1 MRRAAIPEV
10 WAPVRSHVGQNAGL
24 RLDFVTG
31 GNTTYTDG
39 NDINNLSYTAHNE
52 TIKDAG
58 FSLVQTNPNNASLDI
73 TVSAFNSDNNDQ
85 QALFRTATSVN
96 DASAVNISGVLVKD
110 AAGQVIE
117 DTRAGG
123 TDSPSYR
130 RNRSWHRHR
139 DYHRTAR

>member
-1 MRRAAIPEV
+1 MIGPDSAGPDGQGATQILVTSFDPDGAFDTV
-10 WAPVRSHVGQNAGL
+10 NVSAQGSDPGSLGSGSQSVGQNAGL

-73 TVSAFNSDNNDQ
+73 TVSAFNSNNNDQ
-85 QALFRTATSVN
+85 QALFERPRASTMPRRSTS
-96 DASAVNISGVLVKD
+96 
-110 AAGQVIE
+110 
-117 DTRAGG
+117 RAF
-123 TDSPSYR
+123 
-130 RNRSWHRHR
+130 W
-139 DYHRTAR
+139 

>member
-1 MRRAAIPEV
+1 M
-10 WAPVRSHVGQNAGL
+10 
-24 RLDFVTG
+24 TG

-39 NDINNLSYTAHNE
+39 NDINNLTYTAHNE

-58 FSLVQTNPNNASLDI
+58 FSLVQTNPDNASLDI
-73 TVSAFNSDNNDQ
+73 TVSAFNSNNNDQ

-96 DASAVNISGVLVKD
+96 DASVVNISGVLVKD

-123 TDSPSYR
+123 TDSPLIGVTGLGTGTTTITGLLDDYTVEVSR
-130 RNRSWHRHR
+130 RATSIG
-139 DYHRTAR
+139 